1 MKRPV
6 AGTAMYR
13 RAIKAFRVASLT
25 LSQRDRLCRDLLAFK
40 PSLQKFR
47 RNVKENAF
55 TELLDGGQP
64 LDISGE
70 IRAIDGELN
79 FIEFAF
85 SGARWRLQSRKAV
98 QACHFAQTMN
108 PHDILQERVPILQER
123 VPGLLKPQGD

>member
-13 RAIKAFRVASLT
+13 RAIKALRVASLT
-25 LSQRDRLCRDLLAFK
+25 LSQRDRLWGGFLAFK

-47 RNVKENAF
+47 RNVKENAL
-55 TELLDGGQP
+55 TELFDRGQP

-79 FIEFAF
+79 FIEIAF
-85 SGARWRLQSRKAV
+85 SRGRWRLQARKAI
-98 QACHFAQTMN
+98 QACDFAQTMN
-108 PHDILQERVPILQER
+108 PHDVLQER
-123 VPGLLKPQGD
+123 VPGLRKP